1 MEIAGADDMNGKP
14 EVRVGKTR
22 NRGDVARLLFGNCWY
37 MGQTT
42 QRIWGQKLGRT
53 FGWLAAWAWTIIAGG
68 GGLGLLIKL
77 GPLPLTNGWFALFS
91 GISACPLTASLLK
104 RYTGIALSGWARFA
118 IAFLIIVVGRLVLKI
133 EGRGTFLIDLSR
145 CWKEGC
151 F

>member
-1 MEIAGADDMNGKP
+1 MEIAGANDMEGKP

-42 QRIWGQKLGRT
+42 QRIWGQKLGST
-53 FGWLAAWAWTIIAGG
+53 FGWLAAWAWTIIADG

-91 GISACPLTASLLK
+91 GISACPLTASL
-104 RYTGIALSGWARFA
+104 
-118 IAFLIIVVGRLVLKI
+118 
-133 EGRGTFLIDLSR
+133 
-145 CWKEGC
+145 
-151 F
+151 